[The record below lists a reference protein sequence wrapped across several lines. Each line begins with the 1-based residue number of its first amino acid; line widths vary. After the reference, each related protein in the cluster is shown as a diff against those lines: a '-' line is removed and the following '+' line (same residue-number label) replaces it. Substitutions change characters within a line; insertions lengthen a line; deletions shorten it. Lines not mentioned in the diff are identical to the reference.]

1 MKNLTKLAVFLSFML
16 LLSGCENNSQ
26 KTGESH
32 NNVNFSRT
40 SITKNSDENTKN
52 DYSSQENNDNQA
64 NNNNNNT
71 EIKENELTTF
81 STPLKS
87 GVQNRITNIKLTC
100 AKINERVLKN
110 GESFS
115 FNQIVGPCT
124 AEEGYKEAEIY
135 VNKKIQFALGGG
147 NCQVSTTLYNAALA
161 VPGIEITERNEHKG
175 RSVDYIEDGKD
186 ATVSYNTLDLK
197 FVNNTGKD
205 IKLYAWC
212 DDANVWAKI
221 TEVTY
226 E

>member
-1 MKNLTKLAVFLSFML
+1 MKKLTKLAVFLSFML

-64 NNNNNNT
+64 NNNNK

-135 VNKKIQFALGGG
+135 VNKKIKFALGGG
-147 NCQVSTTLYNAALA
+147 NCQVSTTLYNAVLA